1 MRQVVSTTIMSLDIG
16 KKIIHGVVSRTVCVA
31 LGFTHLIKSRLKM
44 LSRPHRRVIIV
55 ILACYF
61 TSKII
66 IAIQKLQDEKIGT
79 VFNKINKDVVEVESC
94 NSVFVYDFVFVQGE
108 PKLTK

>member
-1 MRQVVSTTIMSLDIG
+1 MLLAQQLIYRGKDYSTVSSSI
-16 KKIIHGVVSRTVCVA
+16 A
-31 LGFTHLIKSRLKM
+31 FAARLERSM

-55 ILACYF
+55 LLACYF

-79 VFNKINKDVVEVESC
+79 VFNKINKDVVEVEC
-94 NSVFVYDFVFVQGE
+94 LELVLD
-108 PKLTK
+108 

>member
-1 MRQVVSTTIMSLDIG
+1 
-16 KKIIHGVVSRTVCVA
+16 
-31 LGFTHLIKSRLKM
+31 M

-55 ILACYF
+55 LLACYF

-79 VFNKINKDVVEVESC
+79 VFKKINKDVVEVESHA
-94 NSVFVYDFVFVQGE
+94 VFVNVI
-108 PKLTK
+108 

>member
-1 MRQVVSTTIMSLDIG
+1 
-16 KKIIHGVVSRTVCVA
+16 
-31 LGFTHLIKSRLKM
+31 M

-79 VFNKINKDVVEVESC
+79 VFNKINKDVVEVEC
-94 NSVFVYDFVFVQGE
+94 HELVFD
-108 PKLTK
+108 